1 MKEQSVLKINRG
13 LGLEFDNT
21 LRNRQSKVTQ
31 IEFSTK
37 LRKTRRENGYEWWI
51 CNNFGQATCNE
62 EGVKKDQQLHWL
74 QEKMIVLSTDGRKW
88 RVGY

>member
-37 LRKTRRENGYEWWI
+37 LRKTRRENGYEW
-51 CNNFGQATCNE
+51 
-62 EGVKKDQQLHWL
+62 
-74 QEKMIVLSTDGRKW
+74 
-88 RVGY
+88 